1 MIFVNPIFVALCC
14 SLLFDPF
21 QAASSVSNASN
32 QITAAS
38 SNYKC
43 HNVHFNNYYSGPA
56 NNDIKAHLL
65 KIENQLA
72 DVQKKIDAMTGN
84 KTASLELANI
94 GNLQQYAI
102 SASRA
107 KCVAQEISLWTQGA
121 TWPSFN
127 STSLRVPTTV
137 IACCVLHNLCID
149 VGDESPIEPVLI
161 QDDVDFDDEDCIDW
175 PAMDENG
182 KQLRETIRNYL
193 DTYGY

>member
-1 MIFVNPIFVALCC
+1 MIFVNAIFVVLCC

-38 SNYKC
+38 SKC

-84 KTASLELANI
+84 KTSLGECN
-94 GNLQQYAI
+94 
-102 SASRA
+102 
-107 KCVAQEISLWTQGA
+107 
-121 TWPSFN
+121 
-127 STSLRVPTTV
+127 RV
-137 IACCVLHNLCID
+137 
-149 VGDESPIEPVLI
+149 
-161 QDDVDFDDEDCIDW
+161 
-175 PAMDENG
+175 
-182 KQLRETIRNYL
+182 
-193 DTYGY
+193 